1 MTENNHML
9 DETFWEPT
17 NLIRTDSKVVMDAST
32 GRAAFKDTL
41 DGMGVGLSRQAFE
54 KAFARAR
61 TVIGHTGEISDSQL
75 RSIVDEVISGTEILQ
90 GVAES
95 FR

>member
-17 NLIRTDSKVVMDAST
+17 TPTRTESRVVMDVSS

-41 DGMGVGLSRQAFE
+41 DEMGVGLSRQAFE
-54 KAFARAR
+54 KAFARAK
-61 TVIGHTGEISDSQL
+61 TVVAQTGEVSVLRL
-75 RSIVDEVISGTEILQ
+75 RSIVDEVTSGTEILQ